1 MYRNMQ
7 RCVQNCGWMQ
17 MGDVMFVFVFVCVL
31 SLLLVL
37 VVAANW
43 AHVCMLGLY
52 ICVVLC

>member
-1 MYRNMQ
+1 MRAELRMDADG
-7 RCVQNCGWMQ
+7 RCHVC
-17 MGDVMFVFVFVCVL
+17 VVFVCVL

-43 AHVCMLGLY
+43 AHVCMLGLC